1 MLSLSRLILSA
12 TSPLPAA
19 DSGPPWLPSVP
30 STLTVAVAVA
40 VAVPLAA
47 AAALVYTVVLPPRN
61 FPRDVP
67 VVPFWVSMLPFLRK
81 KGRPLFGQDELYKR
95 FIRPRMDEKG
105 IVTMWFGGRWNLI
118 VGHPRYARALFLNTG
133 KQLFLS
139 LLVLP
144 YSLIA
149 YYTGENII
157 ASHGATWSRF
167 RRVVAPALK
176 QLAADGGPPAF
187 AACVDAF
194 CAHVDTA
201 VAARDGGRLVVGDLV
216 QRFCMD
222 AVSGAVLGRS
232 LETLTTPAGH
242 ALSQT
247 VLRVKRGIFD
257 PLFLFFPALD
267 RLALML
273 RGSARARLRADV
285 DALYAALVVAV
296 AGVDP
301 RVTALRV
308 ADAAGLGT
316 PGAAEAAAA
325 REERARTVAAAA
337 AAAGGKKAQPAATP
351 ASLMEAMLDAVEAGE
366 WSVTEFR
373 YNFMITFIA
382 GHENVQQCLTSL
394 LYILAIHQDAQDR
407 CRHEARSVLGGKGAT
422 SIATWT
428 AADTAQL
435 VYLSKVI
442 RETLRLLPPLP
453 QLANR
458 QAARVGAVLDDVAVP
473 RGAYVAWHAFGLHH
487 SEAVW
492 RDPDAFDPER
502 WGDDGKVR
510 GGGAAGPLA
519 EDPFAF
525 IAFAGGLR
533 QCLGQKLA
541 MTEVTTFM
549 ASMLLRY
556 RWSLPADR
564 EFKMTPAGILAPMGL
579 ELMVEAL

>member
-1 MLSLSRLILSA
+1 MLSLSRLILAATAPSA
-12 TSPLPAA
+12 AAVA
-19 DSGPPWLPSVP
+19 DSAPSWRPSV
-30 STLTVAVAVA
+30 STLTVAAA

-47 AAALVYTVVLPPRN
+47 AAAAAALVLGVVLPPRN

-67 VVPFWVSMLPFLRK
+67 VVPFWVSLLPFVRK
-81 KGRPLFGQDELYKR
+81 QRTPAVLDELYKK
-95 FIRPRMDEKG
+95 FIRPRMNKKG
-105 IVTMWFGGRWNLI
+105 IVTMWFGGRWNLL
-118 VGHPRYARALFLNTG
+118 VGHPRYARALFLNTETFIKSG
-133 KQLFLS
+133 NNAK
-139 LLVLP
+139 LP

-176 QLAADGGPPAF
+176 QRAADGGPHAY
-187 AACVDAF
+187 AASVDAF
-194 CAHVDTA
+194 CGHVD
-201 VAARDGGRLVVGDLV
+201 AAAATREGRLVVGDLV

-232 LETLTTPAGH
+232 LETLTTTAGH

-267 RLALML
+267 RLALLL
-273 RGSARARLRADV
+273 RGSARSRLRKDV
-285 DALYAALVVAV
+285 DALYAALVAAVTTGKDAGRVA
-296 AGVDP
+296 
-301 RVTALRV
+301 ALRV

-316 PGAAEAAAA
+316 PGAAAAAAA
-325 REERARTVAAAA
+325 REERAKAIAAAA
-337 AAAGGKKAQPAATP
+337 AAAGGKKKAEPAAT

-366 WSVTEFR
+366 WSVTDFR
-373 YNFMITFIA
+373 YNFMILFIA

-394 LYILAIHQDAQDR
+394 LYMLAIHQDAQDR
-407 CRHEARSVLGGKGAT
+407 CRREARFVLGGAAT
-422 SIATWT
+422 SISTWT
-428 AADTAQL
+428 PADTARL
-435 VYLSKVI
+435 VYLSK
-442 RETLRLLPPLP
+442 
-453 QLANR
+453 LANR
-458 QAARVGAVLDDVAVP
+458 QAAPAQAGGAVLDDVVVP
-473 RGAYVAWHAFGLHH
+473 RGAYVAWHSFGLHH

-502 WGDDGKVR
+502 WGDDGRVR
-510 GGGAAGPLA
+510 GGGEAGPLA

-525 IAFAGGLR
+525 ISFAAGLR

-549 ASMLLRY
+549 AAMLLRY

-564 EFKMTPAGILAPMGL
+564 EFKMTPAGILAPVGL